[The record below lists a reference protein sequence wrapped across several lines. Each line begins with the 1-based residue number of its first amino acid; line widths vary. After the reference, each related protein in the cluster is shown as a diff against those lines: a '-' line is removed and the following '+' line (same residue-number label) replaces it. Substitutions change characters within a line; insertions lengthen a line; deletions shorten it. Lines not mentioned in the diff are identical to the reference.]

1 MKDFKQLGLKVG
13 LEIHIQLNTK
23 HKLFCKCLTTQKE
36 KEPIL
41 TVVRKLHP
49 VYSELGELDRAAQ
62 FEYLRN
68 RTFYYQV
75 FKNESCLVELDEEPP
90 HQVNREAL
98 EIALQIALLFNC
110 EIPDEIHVMRK
121 TVIDGSNTSG
131 FQRTM
136 IVGMDGWFEYKNQ
149 KIPIKTICLEED
161 AAAIVKEEN
170 GKVFYRLNR
179 LGIPLVEISTG
190 ILENFTPKEI
200 EEIAYNIWLICKST
214 NKIKEEI
221 GSVRQD
227 INVSIKKGARVE
239 IKGVQRLSLI
249 SKVIENEIERQLK
262 LIKEGKKVE
271 EETRAARA
279 DGTTYFTRPL
289 PGAARMYPETD
300 IPPIK
305 IENSYLRKLKRT
317 LPQPLTQ
324 KLEIL
329 RTTYKLST
337 DLANQLIVS
346 KYLPIFEKIIKTHRV
361 EPKIVA
367 SFFVN
372 TLKDLKRKNE
382 LKEENLREKHFLKL
396 FEMFARGEIVKEAF
410 PQIISRVSFDP
421 EKNLEQIVDEL
432 NLRVLK
438 KGELER
444 IVKKIVEENK
454 ELPLGKLIGI
464 AISKV
469 RGKADP
475 KLVAELVKRFKE
487 G

>member
-1 MKDFKQLGLKVG
+1 MKYEELGLNVG
-13 LEIHIQLNTK
+13 LEIHVQLNTK

-36 KEPIL
+36 KEPIS
-41 TVVRKLHP
+41 VIVRKLHP

-90 HQVNREAL
+90 HEINPEAL
-98 EIALQIALLFNC
+98 ESALQIALLFNC
-110 EIPDEIHVMRK
+110 KIPDEIHVMRK

-136 IVGMDGWFEYKNQ
+136 IVGMNGWFEYKNK

-179 LGIPLVEISTG
+179 LGIPLIEISTG
-190 ILENFTPKEI
+190 ILKNFSPKEV
-200 EEIAYNIWLICKST
+200 EEIAFNIWLICKST
-214 NKIKEEI
+214 NKIKEEL

-227 INVSIKKGARVE
+227 INVSIEKGVRVE
-239 IKGVQRLSLI
+239 IKGVQRLGLI

-271 EETRAARA
+271 EETRAAKE
-279 DGTTYFTRPL
+279 DGTTCFTRPL

-305 IENSYLRKLKRT
+305 IESSYLRKLKKA
-317 LPQPLTQ
+317 LPQPLTK
-324 KLEIL
+324 KLKIL
-329 RTTYKLST
+329 KTNYNLSD
-337 DLANQLIVS
+337 DLANQLILS
-346 KYLPIFEKIIKTHRV
+346 KYLPIFEKITKTYKI

-367 SFFVN
+367 NFFVN
-372 TLKDLKRKNE
+372 TLKDLKRRNE
-382 LKEENLREKHFLKL
+382 LNEENLKEEHFLKL
-396 FEMFARGEIVKEAF
+396 FEMFTKEEIVKEAF
-410 PQIISRVSFDP
+410 PPIISKISFNP
-421 EKNLEQIVDEL
+421 EKNLEEIVDEL
-432 NLRVLK
+432 NLRILK
-438 KGELER
+438 KEEIEK
-444 IVKKIVEENK
+444 IVKQTIEENK
-454 ELPLGKLIGI
+454 ELPLNKLIGI
-464 AISKV
+464 VISKV
-469 RGKADP
+469 RGRADP
-475 KLVAELVKRFKE
+475 KLVAELVKKFKE
-487 G
+487 A